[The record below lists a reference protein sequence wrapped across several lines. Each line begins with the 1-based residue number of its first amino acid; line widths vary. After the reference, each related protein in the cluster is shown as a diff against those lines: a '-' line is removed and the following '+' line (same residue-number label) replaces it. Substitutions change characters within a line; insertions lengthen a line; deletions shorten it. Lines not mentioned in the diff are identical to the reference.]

1 MAPADEEAPRRMYTL
16 NSLRMHSIS
25 IQTYSTVQV
34 MYIQVFPVTH
44 THTCTSDSVYI
55 YICIYI
61 YDDDDDDYDDDM
73 YIYDDIRC

>member
-44 THTCTSDSVYI
+44 THVLLILYI
-55 YICIYI
+55 YIY
-61 YDDDDDDYDDDM
+61 DDDDDYDDDM
-73 YIYDDIRC
+73 YICDDIRC